1 MCKKVDVFL
10 PKPRKRLLVK
20 LEELGVELDTE
31 RSRDGHYVQ
40 YAIASVPSNWVP
52 TPEQVKEDPDL
63 RWASTRAL
71 RGPGAVDFIVP
82 RRSGHSLAVV
92 VRTVGGGDERAA
104 FRSNYVEVDSMFGWN
119 LDE

>member
-1 MCKKVDVFL
+1 MCKKVEVYL

-20 LEELGVELDTE
+20 LEELGVELDTQ
-31 RSRDGHYVQ
+31 RSRDGHSVE
-40 YAIASVPSNWVP
+40 YAIATVPENWVP
-52 TPEQVKEDPDL
+52 TPEQVASDPSL
-63 RWASTRAL
+63 NFASRAL

-104 FRSNYVEVDSMFGWN
+104 FLSNYVEVDSMFGW
-119 LDE
+119 DDDDY